1 MERAV
6 KHGDVSLQAVKGLHA
21 ALARR
26 LVVLV
31 NRFMRTAGQ
40 LEDFRP
46 RFSR

>member
-6 KHGDVSLQAVKGLHA
+6 KHGDVSLQTVKRLHA

-31 NRFMRTAGQ
+31 NRFMRTADR

-46 RFSR
+46 RFSN